1 MLNRPFGRVNRY
13 IDDEEMI
20 CIGASRTTQ
29 RNDDDDDD
37 DDDEDDDDDD
47 DDENGDN
54 ARRIYYGLVCVFKRQ
69 SPSPVRT
76 TAIWSAGVAIDYR

>member
-1 MLNRPFGRVNRY
+1 MYRRRGNDLHRGLE
-13 IDDEEMI
+13 D
-20 CIGASRTTQ
+20 
-29 RNDDDDDD
+29 NDDGDGDGDGDD
-37 DDDEDDDDDD
+37 DDDDDD